1 MSKRRIIASLL
12 VCFLGSQ
19 DIAREVEASETQI
32 KNIFGYDQNDLNKL
46 EEKYNQLSNR
56 IEKNSNYISLDE
68 AYIEGLRNNAT
79 LKQYYYNVVSKQW
92 EKVAAFREWMPKISL
107 YGYPAFGLY
116 SYTNSTYYKNPNSTS
131 SGSSVTTNTTNST
144 GTTTTVT
151 TTTSSSSNPYTYY
164 SKQSALTPY
173 ATLQWTFFDLARGSK
188 ISAKSEEVESAKF
201 VFDSSARNILLDIA
215 NAYYSLQAELEL
227 IKQYKNILEITR
239 KSMLAVNA
247 QRQAGLKDYGDTAQV
262 ATQYFSAMNKL
273 IDSLNNII
281 SGGSTLAKLIQEEPD
296 ASLLL
301 PSEALTALD
310 EWNQSLQDS
319 LKHGL
324 EFNENIY
331 NALAESKSYSLQKDA
346 ELQSYWPKLFLYA
359 VGYYN
364 RYNGTNYAPIGEGGS
379 NSYYDQISKQMT
391 GQIGIGF
398 SWEFDGGISLAS
410 ANSFENLSLAKLE
423 EVKNKRSLVVE
434 KVKAYYGQYETQQMK
449 MVNTNRGLSASEASQ
464 TIALEKYQLG
474 LSDITTLVQAI
485 QLYSTAVEDNIHSI
499 KKYNEAISE
508 LHRWSAQWPSEIT
521 EDMVYKYLNL
531 QTTTN

>member
-173 ATLQWTFFDLARGSK
+173 A
-188 ISAKSEEVESAKF
+188 I
-201 VFDSSARNILLDIA
+201 
-215 NAYYSLQAELEL
+215 
-227 IKQYKNILEITR
+227 
-239 KSMLAVNA
+239 
-247 QRQAGLKDYGDTAQV
+247 
-262 ATQYFSAMNKL
+262 
-273 IDSLNNII
+273 
-281 SGGSTLAKLIQEEPD
+281 
-296 ASLLL
+296 
-301 PSEALTALD
+301 PSD
-310 EWNQSLQDS
+310 
-319 LKHGL
+319 
-324 EFNENIY
+324 
-331 NALAESKSYSLQKDA
+331 
-346 ELQSYWPKLFLYA
+346 
-359 VGYYN
+359 
-364 RYNGTNYAPIGEGGS
+364 
-379 NSYYDQISKQMT
+379 
-391 GQIGIGF
+391 
-398 SWEFDGGISLAS
+398 
-410 ANSFENLSLAKLE
+410 
-423 EVKNKRSLVVE
+423 
-434 KVKAYYGQYETQQMK
+434 
-449 MVNTNRGLSASEASQ
+449 
-464 TIALEKYQLG
+464 
-474 LSDITTLVQAI
+474 
-485 QLYSTAVEDNIHSI
+485 
-499 KKYNEAISE
+499 
-508 LHRWSAQWPSEIT
+508 
-521 EDMVYKYLNL
+521 
-531 QTTTN
+531 